1 MPTHIHD
8 NYLIT
13 LVHSLSSR
21 EYKQDR
27 TEVSN
32 KHMGT
37 VVDYKQKG
45 GLLIRDLW
53 EKGTDC
59 MLDMHVVNTH
69 FKSYQMRPP
78 EKSFMKAEKKRN
90 TIILTPVSNSDGPF
104 PYLWHHLADWL
115 LCKPNPH

>member
-45 GLLIRDLW
+45 RIIIRYLW

-59 MLDMHVVNTH
+59 MLDMRVVNTYS
-69 FKSYQMRPP
+69 KSYQMRPP
-78 EKSFMKAEKKRN
+78 EKGFMKAEKNYKYN
-90 TIILTPVSNSDGPF
+90 
-104 PYLWHHLADWL
+104 YLDSCIQQRWTFSLFVASFGGL
-115 LCKPNPH
+115 VVV